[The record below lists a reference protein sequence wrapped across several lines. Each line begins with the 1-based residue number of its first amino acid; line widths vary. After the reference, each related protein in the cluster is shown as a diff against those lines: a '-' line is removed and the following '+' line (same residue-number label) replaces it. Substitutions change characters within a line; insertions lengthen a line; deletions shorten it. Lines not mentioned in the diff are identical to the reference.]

1 MRMTIE
7 LTHFA
12 DSPTPPRRRVSVGET
27 LLGPLGFVAVLEQRW
42 GLLGPT
48 VGQALR
54 IGQYV
59 ECLRKV
65 DTGKQFYSRSLLTD
79 AWETARALLEWRD
92 TLVLAGWDG
101 DPLLVGSRIET
112 LAHVEKVA
120 QGILASGF
128 SDRLRALLG
137 ALQEPY
143 VSLDWLGAIHLIE
156 PLPDWE
162 PWWRKIFTILV
173 GRGVTLSE
181 APVPDLVAPGDLGQA
196 QALLADRV
204 DSATYSA
211 DGSLSLV
218 RADGEG
224 ELAEAL
230 ATWLQT
236 ESNENVLVVAE
247 QRSELLDRTLKMA
260 GLPGLGIESPS
271 PNRTLLQVLPG
282 AWETFWDPPSV
293 QAYLHWLGLPDSP
306 VPRRVRRLLS
316 DALADNPG
324 IGGPEWQ
331 AALENG
337 RNGYIQ
343 WLATNRPATEQKKRV
358 AEWDESTNFWFQHS
372 HYDPH
377 RGIPKEVLMA
387 IVSRVRRWALQRASV
402 GPDPIFQEL
411 AGAAGV
417 LEEILTTMGVERVPR
432 AMLNRMWDSV
442 LGTGATRSE
451 AFEEAA
457 PWRLVSHP
465 GAVMDFSEIVV
476 WWRFEDAGPQRVD
489 SPWSHTEME
498 ALHRAGIVLED
509 ASARRR
515 RETRSWSMPIWYAK
529 DRVLLLAAR
538 QAEGSETFLHPLWD
552 TLVAG
557 GSKPAMKNATR
568 LFQQGHEI
576 WAGRALQLA
585 SSPTRRL
592 APPQRGWP
600 LASGLIAGRPVES
613 ATSIELLFSCSLR
626 WVLQY
631 GLRAQPMDVL
641 RLPHANRMVGVLVH
655 AIVHDMLEVS
665 REWNPEDV
673 EQATLERFDRLVP
686 QLAAPLLEPHQRMVY
701 LATRRE
707 IGRAI
712 HTLFSQIRA
721 HQLTVVGSE
730 VTHSREWRNGQRIEG
745 TLDLELSDRAG
756 DPVIWDMKW
765 SKSSHYVK
773 AIEEGNAVQLTTYG
787 WLLNGARPSQAAY
800 VLLRRNPPLVWDSV
814 SHPNAWDRV
823 EHSYDYYIG
832 ALQEGATATG
842 FVDPESVRP
851 GEVIARTPDCDFC
864 PYHHLCG
871 IRRSPSTTP
880 A

>member
-1 MRMTIE
+1 M
-7 LTHFA
+7 A
-12 DSPTPPRRRVSVGET
+12 PRLPDIGSQLGKRFSAPWV
-27 LLGPLGFVAVLEQRW
+27 LLLFLEQRG

-59 ECLRKV
+59 ECLRQV
-65 DTGKQFYSRSLLTD
+65 DTGDQFYSRSLLTD
-79 AWETARALLEWRD
+79 AWETARVLLEWRD

-101 DPLLVGSRIET
+101 GPLLAGSRVET
-112 LAHVEKVA
+112 LARVEKAA
-120 QGILASGF
+120 QGILAPGF
-128 SDRLRALLG
+128 SDRLRTVLG

-162 PWWRKIFTILV
+162 PWWRQIFAILAERGVSLSEVPSPVPV
-173 GRGVTLSE
+173 GRG
-181 APVPDLVAPGDLGQA
+181 DLRQA
-196 QALLADRV
+196 QALLAGGV
-204 DSATYSA
+204 DPPAYSA

-224 ELAEAL
+224 DLAEAL
-230 ATWLQT
+230 TAWLQT
-236 ESNENVLVVAE
+236 ESNENILVVAE

-260 GLPGLGIESPS
+260 GLPGLGIELPS

-282 AWETFWDPPSV
+282 AWETFWEPLSV
-293 QAYLHWLGLPDSP
+293 QAYLHWLGLPESP

-331 AALENG
+331 GALRNG
-337 RNGYIQ
+337 RTDYAQ
-343 WLATNRPATEQKKRV
+343 WLATNRPAAEQKKGL
-358 AEWDESTNFWFQHS
+358 AEWDERTQFWFQHS
-372 HYDPH
+372 HYDP
-377 RGIPKEVLMA
+377 RQGIPKEILMA
-387 IVSRVRRWALQRASV
+387 IVNRVRHWALQRVST

-417 LEEILTTMGVERVPR
+417 LEEILTALGVERVPR

-442 LGTGATRSE
+442 LGTGATRSD

-465 GAVMDFSEIVV
+465 GAVIDSAEIVV
-476 WWRFEDAGPQRVD
+476 WWRFEDAGQRRVD
-489 SPWSHTEME
+489 SPWSQPETD

-515 RETRSWSMPIWYAK
+515 REVQSWAAPILHAK
-529 DRVLLLAAR
+529 TRVLLLAAR
-538 QAEGSETFLHPLWD
+538 QAEGSEMFLHPLWD
-552 TLVAG
+552 TLVAS
-557 GSKPAMKNATR
+557 GSQPTVKNATR
-568 LFQQGHEI
+568 LFQAAHDI
-576 WAGRALQLA
+576 WAGRTLQLVSA
-585 SSPTRRL
+585 PTRRL
-592 APPQRGWP
+592 APPQQRWP
-600 LASGLIAGRPVES
+600 LAPGLIAGRSVES

-626 WVLQY
+626 WVLQH
-631 GLRAQPMDVL
+631 GLRARPIDVL
-641 RLPHANRMVGVLVH
+641 RLPHPNRMMGVLVH
-655 AIVHDMLEVS
+655 AIVHDMLEERRDWS
-665 REWNPEDV
+665 LEHV
-673 EQATLERFDRLVP
+673 EQATLDRFDRLVP
-686 QLAAPLLEPHQRMVY
+686 QLAAPLLELHQRMVY

-721 HQLTVVGSE
+721 HQLSVAGSE

-745 TLDLELSDRAG
+745 TLDLELSDREG
-756 DPVIWDMKW
+756 NPIIWDMKW
-765 SKSSHYVK
+765 SKSNQYVE
-773 AIEEGNAVQLTTYG
+773 AINEGNAVQLTTYG
-787 WLLNGARPSQAAY
+787 WLLNGERPSQAAY
-800 VLLRRNPPLVWDSV
+800 VLLRRNPPLVWDPL
-814 SHPNAWDRV
+814 SHSNAWNRV

-842 FVDPESVRP
+842 FVGPASLAPE
-851 GEVIARTPDCDFC
+851 EVIARTPDCKFC
-864 PYHHLCG
+864 SYHHLCG
-871 IRRSPSTTP
+871 IGRTL
-880 A
+880 